1 MNEEKTIDELSD
13 EVVAEDAKNAPKPP
27 GQLRQLTRGE
37 WSVNPK
43 PVHALLSLKKKD
55 GKVVPWLPRGTVA
68 ILASPGGT
76 GKSTLIM
83 QLVLSVASGCQWL
96 GTFDVVERGVV
107 CMWSGEDEEEDMQR
121 RAYAVAKPLRGED
134 GSRGM
139 DALQD
144 GWEDNVYRA
153 AVNGEDARFV
163 DRANDSLSETAF
175 FASVLAQVEALS
187 PVLVVLD
194 PASRFMGT
202 DENDNAQATRWIT
215 LAEKLK
221 NTASKP
227 TVLVLAH
234 TGKGKDLG
242 NQEAIRGASAMVD
255 GARWAAT
262 LSRLTVD
269 GDVFDVMR
277 LVRVKNNRCPPDD
290 GSILLERDGFGCIT
304 YASSAAE
311 TWFAKHQLARTDS
324 PTKLAKAEA
333 EAAVKTAEERERREG
348 KLEGNIAAEL
358 AKPST
363 ARRTAGTWGETGA
376 SQTRGGGR
384 KKKAARDLSEGL
396 LPDE

>member
-37 WSVNPK
+37 WSVKPP
-43 PVHALLSLKKKD
+43 PVHALLSLAKD
-55 GKVVPWLPRGTVA
+55 GKNIPWLPRGTVA

-83 QLVLSVASGCQWL
+83 QLVLSVASGLKWL
-96 GTFDVVERGVV
+96 DTYDVVERGVV
-107 CMWSGEDEEEDMQR
+107 CMWSGEDEDEDMHR
-121 RAYAVAKPLRGED
+121 RAYAVAGTLRAPD
-134 GSRGM
+134 GSKGI
-139 DALQD
+139 DVLPD
-144 GWEDNVYRA
+144 GWEANVHRA

-163 DRANDSLSETAF
+163 DRQDNALEETCF
-175 FASVLAQVEALS
+175 FASVLAQVEELK

-269 GDVFDVMR
+269 GDVFDILR
-277 LVRVKNNRCPPDD
+277 LVRVKNNRCPPDN
-290 GSILLERDGFGCIT
+290 GSVLLERDGFGCIT

-311 TWFAKHQLARTDS
+311 TWYAEHQRTKADS
-324 PTKLAKAEA
+324 PNKQEKAAA
-333 EAAVKTAEERERREG
+333 ETAVKKAEERERREG
-348 KLEGNIAAEL
+348 KSEGNIAAEL